1 VRVSVYAERVL
12 RRWYVVVLAVLA
24 GAGIVL
30 LHGVGRSTGQY
41 DAKATVYMGQPVAP
55 GGGAVTNQFANASA
69 VSKVI
74 TSDGALGDAARAAG
88 VSVDSLRGRVT
99 AHLLS
104 SSATTVTGAK
114 TSSGATYFQIEAQ
127 GPWGKRAAG
136 RIANVL
142 AAHLRD
148 AANVFTDLKEK
159 QLKATIASEQRAI
172 TALQAANAQARAQLA
187 ASGSGSEAA
196 ILLQIISQN
205 TSAITDNQTAIANN
219 QMELASATTV
229 EAASVTTTA
238 SGKAVTAR
246 TRRSSILVGALAGL
260 IVGVG
265 LALAWD
271 AVRTRPRVVTA

>member
-1 VRVSVYAERVL
+1 MSVYAERVM
-12 RRWYVVVLAVLA
+12 RRWYIVVLAMIA

-55 GGGAVTNQFANASA
+55 GGNAVTNQFTNASA

-74 TSDGALGDAARAAG
+74 TSDAVLADAARAARVP
-88 VSVDSLRGRVT
+88 VSSLQGRIT

-104 SSATTVTGAK
+104 SSATTVTGTK

-127 GPWGKRAAG
+127 GPWGKQAAG
-136 RIANVL
+136 TIANVL
-142 AAHLRD
+142 ATHLRD

-159 QLKATIASEQRAI
+159 QLKNTIASEQRAI
-172 TALQAANAQARAQLA
+172 TALEAANAQARAQLA
-187 ASGSGSEAA
+187 AAGGSGSEAA

-219 QMELASATTV
+219 QMELASAATV

-246 TRRSSILVGALAGL
+246 TRRSSILIGMLAGL